1 MLKNGLDTDYHF
13 VKRVAGDPHPV
24 LLGPLEQLRQ
34 VRLQTIPTGILAIDA
49 VISLLQSKEVVMHI
63 TQVMH
68 ISQAFILRICNGHP
82 VFNPV
87 QVGRQT
93 RNLAVTLELSAN
105 WYVKSITFLTLFV
118 T

>member
-1 MLKNGLDTDYHF
+1 
-13 VKRVAGDPHPV
+13 
-24 LLGPLEQLRQ
+24 
-34 VRLQTIPTGILAIDA
+34 
-49 VISLLQSKEVVMHI
+49 MHI
-63 TQVMH
+63 TPSHQAYFPSVYSADGCVSD
-68 ISQAFILRICNGHP
+68 ISPFSWGYQLP

-118 T
+118 KKKHRSGHSSHI